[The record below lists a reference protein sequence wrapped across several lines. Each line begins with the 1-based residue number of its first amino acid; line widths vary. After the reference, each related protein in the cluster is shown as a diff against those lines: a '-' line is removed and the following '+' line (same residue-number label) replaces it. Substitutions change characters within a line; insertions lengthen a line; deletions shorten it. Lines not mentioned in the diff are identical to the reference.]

1 MVPFVRSPADR
12 VRSVAAKLFIVL
24 GALALVLSTL
34 AIVVFAPTWE
44 DTVPA
49 WIGGVG
55 GVLGALASLYAIALA
70 AEANRE
76 HVTWSA
82 VPTRRSKA
90 GVPQAYELVNI
101 SKATVANVLAIDE
114 MTGDIGGAL
123 GIKLAPPYQ
132 VNPGASFPIGVDR
145 SMANHSPT
153 VAMITWQER
162 RWSARMFRSRRST
175 QYVYL

>member
-1 MVPFVRSPADR
+1 M
-12 VRSVAAKLFIVL
+12 AAKVFIVL

-70 AEANRE
+70 AEASRE
-76 HVTWSA
+76 HVSWSA
-82 VPTRRSKA
+82 VPTRRNTS
-90 GVPQAYELVNI
+90 GVPQAYELVNV
-101 SKATVANVLAIDE
+101 SKSTVANIVSVDE
-114 MTGDIGGAL
+114 MTGDIGGAI
-123 GIKLAPPYQ
+123 GHKLAPPFQ

-153 VAMITWQER
+153 VAMITWEEK
-162 RWSARMFRSRRST
+162 RWGAKRFKARRST
-175 QYVYL
+175 QNVYL